1 MLYLTPF
8 RIISINKPVKYI
20 IAQHKHM
27 IKCINYSLGSD
38 HDGSPGSKSCDDK
51 KKEQGYIMAPVANAA
66 SPNTYLFS
74 SCSIQSISN
83 LIQGVPNL

>member
-1 MLYLTPF
+1 
-8 RIISINKPVKYI
+8 
-20 IAQHKHM
+20 M

-38 HDGSPGSKSCDDK
+38 HDGDGNTCYEER
-51 KKEQGYIMAPVANAA
+51 EQGYVMAPEVYAA